1 MPDVKKVNIAGKISD
16 LYSIKTNTG
25 SFTLK
30 NNSKSQLPNVEK
42 PRWTIDIKL
51 FDNNGVKTYEL
62 KFE

>member
-1 MPDVKKVNIAGKISD
+1 
-16 LYSIKTNTG
+16 LYSIKTNAG
-25 SFTLK
+25 SFTLR
-30 NNSKSQLPNVEK
+30 NNSKSQLPNGEK